1 MIEYAAH
8 DVGPKILS
16 VEVNDFCKSGCVHCS
31 FSRERVPEGILLD
44 DEELCAAVRDAFE
57 LGFKALIVSSR
68 EPFVGQEVA
77 ERTVKVLRQGQ
88 ELGYDHLGAITS
100 ARFIPNARRALG
112 DAGLTLS
119 VLDVSVDGVAGVH
132 DDLRKVREWE
142 QLEELLVAKELRSI
156 ASKVAASVT
165 VHAGNLS
172 GIRELLEWLGE
183 GPRVDL
189 ATVATMHPN
198 ENTRSSTLGE
208 GDFEKLLSLL
218 DSWNQKKKVPRVVLE
233 VTPRSLPDFC
243 ALAEKGTLDPEK
255 VRLTDF
261 GIPVW
266 WRGANQTEIR
276 ILAGAFQY
284 GVFAAVRADGMVRLS
299 YEQGGIRSHFAG
311 SLHGHSLPELLGP
324 LQQGGGYGFFD
335 PIREAHERR
344 RELTACRGWAFHLD
358 DENCQLA
365 KEQEL

>member
-1 MIEYAAH
+1 
-8 DVGPKILS
+8 
-16 VEVNDFCKSGCVHCS
+16 
-31 FSRERVPEGILLD
+31 
-44 DEELCAAVRDAFE
+44 
-57 LGFKALIVSSR
+57 
-68 EPFVGQEVA
+68 
-77 ERTVKVLRQGQ
+77 
-88 ELGYDHLGAITS
+88 
-100 ARFIPNARRALG
+100 
-112 DAGLTLS
+112 
-119 VLDVSVDGVAGVH
+119 
-132 DDLRKVREWE
+132 
-142 QLEELLVAKELRSI
+142 
-156 ASKVAASVT
+156 
-165 VHAGNLS
+165 
-172 GIRELLEWLGE
+172 
-183 GPRVDL
+183 
-189 ATVATMHPN
+189 MHPN

-218 DSWNQKKKVPRVVLE
+218 DTWNQKKKVPRVVLE

-324 LQQGGGYGFFD
+324 LQEGGGYGFFD

-344 RELTACRGWAFHLD
+344 RGLTACRGWAFHLD